1 MRKKKPKFIGW
12 FSYKDI
18 DEMFTTLAE
27 IPALKDKLVY
37 HEAPYDAEHENAI
50 ITELVNNNYIICG
63 DTHQSEKHN
72 CIPVFDD
79 GYIFVSMRTWGG
91 LMATARNIIEG
102 EDIYTYIDFYMAST
116 CKDKENLP
124 KGVIDDAI
132 FN

>member
-18 DEMFTTLAE
+18 DEMFTSLGD
-27 IPALKDKLVY
+27 IPALKDRPVY

-50 ITELVNNNYIICG
+50 ITELVNNDYIICG
-63 DTHQSEKHN
+63 DTHQSERYN
-72 CIPVFDD
+72 CIPVFED
-79 GYIFVSMRTWGG
+79 GYILLSMRAWGG

-102 EDIYTYIDFYMAST
+102 EDKYTYLDFYMAGT
-116 CKDKENLP
+116 YDGKEKLP
-124 KGVIDDAI
+124 VGVIDDAI